1 MKNIIDFITENNSDE
16 IKGSSFKEKVKYSKK
31 DFDKWVELWR
41 DDKLSKEIMIS
52 PYSKDTE
59 LVLIYLIN
67 HSQKQVQHIAS
78 YNVKDEILMTD
89 DIKLFGNEKS

>member
-1 MKNIIDFITENNSDE
+1 MKNIKDFITENNSGE

-41 DDKLSKEIMIS
+41 DGKLSKEVMIS

-59 LVLIYLIN
+59 LVLIYWVN

-89 DIKLFGNEKS
+89 DINLFGNEKS

>member
-59 LVLIYLIN
+59 LVLIYLVN